1 MAYDQHRPR
10 QLISLHITQFLMSEI
25 KVYESD
31 LLLTLLKVG
40 IGLSWSRLSTI
51 EFLFDFCEKMIS
63 QKKFV
68 KIGEVENKNTVV
80 KYMSSIHFFPRQN
93 KKNIIIISNN
103 T

>member
-1 MAYDQHRPR
+1 MAYDQQRPR

-63 QKKFV
+63 QKKIV

-80 KYMSSIHFFPRQN
+80 KYVSSIHFFPRQN
-93 KKNIIIISNN
+93 KKKEYYHLQ
-103 T
+103 